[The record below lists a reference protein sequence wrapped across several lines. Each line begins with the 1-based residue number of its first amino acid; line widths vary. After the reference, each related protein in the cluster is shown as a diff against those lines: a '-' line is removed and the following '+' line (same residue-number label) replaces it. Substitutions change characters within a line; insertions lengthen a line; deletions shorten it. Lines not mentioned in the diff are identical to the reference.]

1 MKIFISNS
9 SSYPIYEQV
18 VRQIKKQIF
27 SGELKSGDALPSIR
41 VLAKELQIS
50 VITTRRVYE
59 ELEKEG
65 FVNAVTGKGSFVAQ
79 LEKEFLHDKRMKM
92 IEDKISGVI
101 AEAKLLGIKKEELT
115 MMLNDLFEEE

>member
-1 MKIFISNS
+1 MKIFVSNS
-9 SSYPIYEQV
+9 SPYPIYEQV

-41 VLAKELQIS
+41 VLAKELKIS

-65 FVNAVTGKGSFVAQ
+65 YVNAVTGKGSFVAA
-79 LEKEFLHDKRMKM
+79 LDEDFLHEKRMKM
-92 IEDKISGVI
+92 IEDKLNEVI
-101 AEAKLLGIKKEELT
+101 AEAKVLGITKKELKA
-115 MMLNDLFEEE
+115 MLEDLFEEE

>member
-1 MKIFISNS
+1 MKIFVSNS

-41 VLAKELQIS
+41 VLARELKIS

-65 FVNAVTGKGSFVAQ
+65 YVNAVTGKGSYVAS
-79 LEKEFLHDKRMKM
+79 LDEEFLHEKRMKM
-92 IEDKISGVI
+92 IEDKLTEVI
-101 AEAKLLGIKKEELT
+101 AEAKLLGIKKKELQV
-115 MMLNDLFEEE
+115 MLEDLFEEE